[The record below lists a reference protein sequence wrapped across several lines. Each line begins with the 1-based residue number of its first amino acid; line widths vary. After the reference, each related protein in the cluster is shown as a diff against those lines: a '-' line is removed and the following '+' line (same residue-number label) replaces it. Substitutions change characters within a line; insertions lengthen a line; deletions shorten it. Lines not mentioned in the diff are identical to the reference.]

1 MTGIIWYFN
10 KELGIKRF
18 KQLVKEYQRAKI
30 NCIQKRISNIY
41 CDAQFENG
49 DSWRLIRAD
58 NSSRGYRSNIVLIEH
73 GIPSDIVH
81 EVIMP
86 TLVWP
91 PYRAYNYW

>member
-1 MTGIIWYFN
+1 MTGIIWYVN
-10 KELGIKRF
+10 KELGIERF
-18 KQLVKEYQRAKI
+18 KQLIEEYKRIKI
-30 NCIQKRISNIY
+30 NCIRKRISNIC

-58 NSSRGYRSNIVLIEH
+58 GHSRGHRSNIALIER
-73 GIPSDIVH
+73 GIPDDIIH

-86 TLVWP
+86 SLVWH